1 MKNELTAEEWLVL
14 NEYITYSY
22 IVLAMWHEQG
32 VLKEKLK
39 IFDRAKEKFNDTAKE
54 IESHA

>member
-1 MKNELTAEEWLVL
+1 MKNDLTTEEWLVL

-22 IVLAMWHEQG
+22 IVLEMWHEQG

-39 IFDRAKEKFNDTAKE
+39 IFDAAKEKFNDTAKE
-54 IESHA
+54 IERR